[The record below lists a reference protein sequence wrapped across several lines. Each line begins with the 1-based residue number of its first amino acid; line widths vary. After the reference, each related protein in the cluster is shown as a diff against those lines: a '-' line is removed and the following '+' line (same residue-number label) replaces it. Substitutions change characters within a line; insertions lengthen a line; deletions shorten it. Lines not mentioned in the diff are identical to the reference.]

1 MRVVC
6 IEVAI
11 EIGQLRSAVQEE
23 LGRAVWVAMVA
34 RLTFN
39 PLLIGLANQYVS
51 NALAVWFFIER
62 LPGPPE
68 DEPHG

>member
-11 EIGQLRSAVQEE
+11 ETGPLRSAVQEE

-34 RLTFN
+34 RLTFDS
-39 PLLIGLANQYVS
+39 LLIGLANKYVS
-51 NALAVWFFIER
+51 NALTVWFLIES
-62 LPGPPE
+62 LLESPDGKSV
-68 DEPHG
+68 